1 MRTRV
6 LTLGV
11 SLCALAA
18 AAAVPSAAA
27 PLAPAAQ
34 AAPQTACATQEIR
47 QDEGSRQE

>member
-18 AAAVPSAAA
+18 AAAAPSAA